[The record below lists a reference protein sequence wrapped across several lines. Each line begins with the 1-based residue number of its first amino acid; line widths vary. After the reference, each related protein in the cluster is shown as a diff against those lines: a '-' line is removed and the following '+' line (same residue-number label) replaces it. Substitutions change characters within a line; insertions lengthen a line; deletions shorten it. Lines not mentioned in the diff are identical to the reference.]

1 MIGDTKH
8 TVLELLLE
16 HHPGLL
22 STEEVIREMT
32 AASEAFSDRNRIA
45 DALRELV
52 AAGLAHRLGG
62 FVFASHAA
70 ASFRRLEEA

>member
-1 MIGDTKH
+1 
-8 TVLELLLE
+8 LLE

-22 STEEVIREMT
+22 STDEVIRELT
-32 AASEAFSDRNRIA
+32 AASEAFADRDGIA
-45 DALRELV
+45 VALRDLV

-70 ASFRRLEEA
+70 ASFRRLEAP

>member
-22 STEEVIREMT
+22 STEEVIRELS
-32 AASEAFSDRNRIA
+32 AGSEAFADRDRVA
-45 DALRELV
+45 VALRELL
-52 AAGLAHRLGG
+52 AAGLAHRLGA

-70 ASFRRLEEA
+70 ASFRRLEGP

>member
-1 MIGDTKH
+1 MIGDTTH

-22 STEEVIREMT
+22 STEEIVREMT
-32 AASEAFSDRNRIA
+32 AGSEAFADRVA
-45 DALRELV
+45 VALQELV
-52 AAGLAHRLGG
+52 AAGLAHRLSG

-70 ASFRRLEEA
+70 ASFRQLEDA

>member
-22 STEEVIREMT
+22 STEEVIRAMT
-32 AASEAFSDRNRIA
+32 AGSEAFADRHRVA
-45 DALRELV
+45 VALRELF
-52 AAGLAHRLGG
+52 AAGLLHRLGG
-62 FVFASHAA
+62 FVFALHAA
-70 ASFRRLEEA
+70 ASFRRLEGA